1 MTLSC
6 QQGKR
11 SKNNIKLCFAMKKE
25 QIIRLISWVHNR
37 GLEISAVI
45 QLVDMTK
52 FPKHSWLICYPER
65 NDQTS
70 PFYICSTFW

>member
-11 SKNNIKLCFAMKKE
+11 FKNNIKLCFAMKKE

-37 GLEISAVI
+37 GLESSAVI

-52 FPKHSWLICYPER
+52 FPKHIVS
-65 NDQTS
+65 
-70 PFYICSTFW
+70 